1 MTRSTLMSEILDE
14 WLFYGALTW
23 ISFLL
28 LLGALGWWYVRRRRQ
43 RNRERRRA
51 ARLQARRSRQ

>member
-1 MTRSTLMSEILDE
+1 MTRSTLMSEILGG

-23 ISFLL
+23 FSFLL
-28 LLGALGWWYVRRRRQ
+28 LLGAISWRYVRRRRQ

-51 ARLQARRSRQ
+51 ARLQARRSRR